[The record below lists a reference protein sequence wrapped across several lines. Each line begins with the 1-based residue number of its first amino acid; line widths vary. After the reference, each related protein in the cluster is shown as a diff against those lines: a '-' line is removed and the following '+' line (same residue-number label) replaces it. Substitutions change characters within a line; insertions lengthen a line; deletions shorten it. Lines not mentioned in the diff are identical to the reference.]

1 LCVVNINYM
10 KIKDVNSI
18 YFGIE
23 RSDKNSIVSS
33 SKFWKPKKMYI
44 TFADYF
50 VKYMHDEYK
59 WSIKADFAKIIE
71 KECKSMSFLKSIVL
85 YHEIVEYLVTNGS
98 EDSWDYSHPIAV
110 EITSNKLKKHIPEL
124 TKFSNI
130 DIYEAE
136 FYTTFGQLETG
147 NPFLDNS
154 RYAKK
159 REELSK
165 KQIQIVAILNKS
177 YKPLFLSTLD
187 LFNDLI
193 ADR

>member
-1 LCVVNINYM
+1 M
-10 KIKDVNSI
+10 KIKDSNSI

-33 SKFWKPKKMYI
+33 AKFWKPKKTYSA
-44 TFADYF
+44 FAEYF

-59 WSIKADFAKIIE
+59 WSLKADFVKIIHN
-71 KECKSMSFLKSIVL
+71 ECKSIGFLKSIVL

-124 TKFSNI
+124 GKYTNI

-159 REELSK
+159 IDDLTK
-165 KQIQIVAILNKS
+165 KQKEIVAILNKS
-177 YKPLFLSTLD
+177 YKPLFTSTLD